1 MTDDRRGPTTV
12 TAEYF
17 DGLSARAY
25 PVRVSRRGEA
35 LHIEGAGIDTEFS
48 LDDLEW
54 PERTRHGTR
63 VVHRS
68 DGASIQAEDSDV
80 WDEFARA
87 CGHGDSPVVKA
98 QQSWRWVTVSLVAV
112 VVVLAATYQ
121 WGLPWA
127 ARAAVA
133 FVPPRVESE
142 IGAAALQT
150 LDRHLLQPS
159 KLPLERQLLL
169 RVAFERALSV
179 QPTGSVPVHRL
190 EFRASRIGPNA
201 FALPGGTIVMTDE
214 LVDLVDGDLPV
225 IVGVLAHELGH
236 VQQRHGMRMVVQVGA
251 LGALT
256 SVVLGDFSTLL
267 ATAPVVLGQAAY
279 SRDAEREADAHAV
292 KVLRQADISPAVMV
306 KFFEKIAAF
315 QRGKG
320 AASAGASAPSRGEPS
335 ESRDT
340 PSVLGIAI
348 ASHPADAERVRFF
361 QEAAGVR

>member
-87 CGHGDSPVVKA
+87 CGHGDSPVVRA

-179 QPTGSVPVHRL
+179 QPTG
-190 EFRASRIGPNA
+190 
-201 FALPGGTIVMTDE
+201 
-214 LVDLVDGDLPV
+214 
-225 IVGVLAHELGH
+225 
-236 VQQRHGMRMVVQVGA
+236 
-251 LGALT
+251 LGAGAPPGVPRQPHRPERLR
-256 SVVLGDFSTLL
+256 L
-267 ATAPVVLGQAAY
+267 AG
-279 SRDAEREADAHAV
+279 RDHRDD
-292 KVLRQADISPAVMV
+292 RRTGRPGRRRPARD
-306 KFFEKIAAF
+306 
-315 QRGKG
+315 RGR
-320 AASAGASAPSRGEPS
+320 AGP
-335 ESRDT
+335 
-340 PSVLGIAI
+340 
-348 ASHPADAERVRFF
+348 
-361 QEAAGVR
+361 